1 MIKFTHKIANC
12 SVEDDQ
18 RGVSVYLNICL
29 KAEEI
34 LYNPRGP
41 APCPAATILEIQTP
55 KLSSNRPQG
64 PVLVSDC
71 FLIYLF
77 QLETNRREYVPLS
90 KLVGAPVPGRLPPTS
105 LHHKPWAGR
114 AFLFCYHSSLPHS
127 LSPNSSGAGWLLA
140 MQIVASQCTY
150 WSVFLNI
157 HKHHNGRIIL
167 S

>member
-1 MIKFTHKIANC
+1 MINFTHKIASC
-12 SVEDDQ
+12 SVQDDQ
-18 RGVSVYLNICL
+18 RGVSV
-29 KAEEI
+29 KEETTTHEA
-34 LYNPRGP
+34 LPH
-41 APCPAATILEIQTP
+41 APQQLFWKSRPPNC
-55 KLSSNRPQG
+55 SNRPQG

-90 KLVGAPVPGRLPPTS
+90 KPVGAPVPGRLPPTS